1 MQSRKQNATQRIPIS
16 FLLVEKMNDFKTICD
31 QILNEEDVN
40 VQGWRQ
46 LQHLF
51 VIVTEQ
57 LCKLSGEYE
66 VYVTCILA

>member
-1 MQSRKQNATQRIPIS
+1 
-16 FLLVEKMNDFKTICD
+16 MNDFKTICD

-40 VQGWRQ
+40 VRGWRQ